1 MEENKILKLQITLG
15 YKILI
20 TMISRIWH
28 GYTSHEH
35 SNAYQSLLE
44 AEIFPYIKSRNIHGF
59 RGIQLLKRSI
69 NDETEFITVMLFDSL
84 QAVKDFAGENYEQA
98 VVPANA
104 RKILKRFDATSQ
116 HYEVIID
123 E

>member
-1 MEENKILKLQITLG
+1 
-15 YKILI
+15 
-20 TMISRIWH
+20 MISRIWH

-35 SNAYQSLLE
+35 TNVYQSLLE
-44 AEIFPYIKSRNIHGF
+44 AEIFPHIKSRNIRGF
-59 RGIQLLKRSI
+59 RGIQLLKRKI
-69 NDETEFITVMLFDSL
+69 NDETEFITVMLFDSIE
-84 QAVKDFAGENYEQA
+84 AVKDFAGEHYEQA

-104 RKILKRFDATSQ
+104 QKILKRFDATSQ